1 MTGMDF
7 MIHGIYSYEFSGET
21 VWITT
26 SHVCVLI
33 VLLVL
38 LGFAL
43 AANRKIRRA
52 ARELSDREA
61 PGGMVNFLELL
72 VEKLDD
78 MVEHAMGIHAPAF
91 VNYIGTVFLFLLC
104 SNVSGLFGLRPPT
117 ADYGTTPG
125 IGPDDVRADMDS
137 ENPASAPGRI
147 WGELCS
153 PLPSWLPLW
162 VPVNLISELAIPI
175 SPVLE
180 AVLPTCCPGPSC
192 LRWSM
197 GCSGRSLLCVAGRLL
212 FTRTSTCF
220 PGDTDPRLLYA
231 DHDLYRPLLWRGSTG
246 IITFRRED
254 NEYFRTRSDFSLLRH
269 RRRAG
274 SHRGNRPGNRT
285 GHCRRSRGCGSGAE
299 SGRAGQNHVHYAFG
313 TGGSGRPPTIR
324 FAGRHA
330 AAVWTAA
337 AVGRTAGT
345 MTRLFDLDMQLVHD
359 TLLMALSVG
368 ALFLALSYRCS

>member
-1 MTGMDF
+1 MDF
-7 MIHGIYSYEFSGET
+7 MIHGIYSYEFFGET

-117 ADYGTTPG
+117 ADYGTTLALALMTF
-125 IGPDDVRADMDS
+125 VRIWTVRIRHRR
-137 ENPASAPGRI
+137 PGRT
-147 WGELCS
+147 WGELCP

-175 SPVLE
+175 SLSLRLFANVL
-180 AVLPTCCPGPSC
+180 
-192 LRWSM
+192 
-197 GCSGRSLLCVAGRLL
+197 SGTVMLALVYG
-212 FTRTSTCF
+212 
-220 PGDTDPRLLYA
+220 
-231 DHDLYRPLLWRGSTG
+231 
-246 IITFRRED
+246 
-254 NEYFRTRSDFSLLRH
+254 LLREIAYVWPAALH
-269 RRRAG
+269 AYFDLF
-274 SHRGNRPGNRT
+274 
-285 GHCRRSRGCGSGAE
+285 SGAI
-299 SGRAGQNHVHYAFG
+299 QTYVFCML
-313 TGGSGRPPTIR
+313 
-324 FAGRHA
+324 
-330 AAVWTAA
+330 
-337 AVGRTAGT
+337 T
-345 MTRLFDLDMQLVHD
+345 MTYIAR
-359 TLLMALSVG
+359 
-368 ALFLALSYRCS
+368 SYGEEAQES

>member
-1 MTGMDF
+1 MDF
-7 MIHGIYSYEFSGET
+7 MIHGIYSYEFFGET

-78 MVEHAMGIHAPAF
+78 MVEHAMGVHAPAF

-117 ADYGTTPG
+117 ADYGTTLALALMTFVL
-125 IGPDDVRADMDS
+125 IWTVRIRHQR
-137 ENPASAPGRI
+137 PGRS

-175 SPVLE
+175 SLSLRLFANVL
-180 AVLPTCCPGPSC
+180 
-192 LRWSM
+192 
-197 GCSGRSLLCVAGRLL
+197 SGTVMLALVYG
-212 FTRTSTCF
+212 
-220 PGDTDPRLLYA
+220 
-231 DHDLYRPLLWRGSTG
+231 
-246 IITFRRED
+246 
-254 NEYFRTRSDFSLLRH
+254 LLREIAYVWPAALH
-269 RRRAG
+269 AYFDLF
-274 SHRGNRPGNRT
+274 
-285 GHCRRSRGCGSGAE
+285 SGAI
-299 SGRAGQNHVHYAFG
+299 QTYVFCML
-313 TGGSGRPPTIR
+313 
-324 FAGRHA
+324 
-330 AAVWTAA
+330 
-337 AVGRTAGT
+337 T
-345 MTRLFDLDMQLVHD
+345 MTYIAR
-359 TLLMALSVG
+359 
-368 ALFLALSYRCS
+368 SYGEEAQES

>member
-1 MTGMDF
+1 MDF
-7 MIHGIYSYEFSGET
+7 RFHGIYSYEFFGET

-117 ADYGTTPG
+117 ADYGTTLALALMTFVL
-125 IGPDDVRADMDS
+125 IWTVRIRHQR
-137 ENPASAPGRI
+137 PGRT

-162 VPVNLISELAIPI
+162 VPVNLIRELAIPTT
-175 SPVLE
+175 P
-180 AVLPTCCPGPSC
+180 
-192 LRWSM
+192 
-197 GCSGRSLLCVAGRLL
+197 
-212 FTRTSTCF
+212 
-220 PGDTDPRLLYA
+220 
-231 DHDLYRPLLWRGSTG
+231 
-246 IITFRRED
+246 IIR
-254 NEYFRTRSDFSLLRH
+254 
-269 RRRAG
+269 
-274 SHRGNRPGNRT
+274 
-285 GHCRRSRGCGSGAE
+285 
-299 SGRAGQNHVHYAFG
+299 
-313 TGGSGRPPTIR
+313 
-324 FAGRHA
+324 
-330 AAVWTAA
+330 
-337 AVGRTAGT
+337 
-345 MTRLFDLDMQLVHD
+345 
-359 TLLMALSVG
+359 MAIV
-368 ALFLALSYRCS
+368 

>member
-1 MTGMDF
+1 MDF
-7 MIHGIYSYEFSGET
+7 MIHGIYSYEFFGET

-78 MVEHAMGIHAPAF
+78 MVEHAMGVHAPAF

-117 ADYGTTPG
+117 ADYGTTLALALMTFVL
-125 IGPDDVRADMDS
+125 IWTVRIRHQR
-137 ENPASAPGRI
+137 PGRI
-147 WGELCS
+147 CGELCS

-175 SPVLE
+175 SLSLRLFANVL
-180 AVLPTCCPGPSC
+180 
-192 LRWSM
+192 
-197 GCSGRSLLCVAGRLL
+197 SGTVMLALVYG
-212 FTRTSTCF
+212 
-220 PGDTDPRLLYA
+220 
-231 DHDLYRPLLWRGSTG
+231 
-246 IITFRRED
+246 
-254 NEYFRTRSDFSLLRH
+254 LLREIAYVWPAALH
-269 RRRAG
+269 AYFDLF
-274 SHRGNRPGNRT
+274 
-285 GHCRRSRGCGSGAE
+285 SGAI
-299 SGRAGQNHVHYAFG
+299 QTYVFCML
-313 TGGSGRPPTIR
+313 
-324 FAGRHA
+324 
-330 AAVWTAA
+330 
-337 AVGRTAGT
+337 T
-345 MTRLFDLDMQLVHD
+345 MTYIAR
-359 TLLMALSVG
+359 
-368 ALFLALSYRCS
+368 SYGEEAQES

>member
-1 MTGMDF
+1 MDF
-7 MIHGIYSYEFSGET
+7 MIHGIYSYEFFGET

-78 MVEHAMGIHAPAF
+78 MVEHAMGVHAPAF

-117 ADYGTTPG
+117 ADYGTTLALALMTFVL
-125 IGPDDVRADMDS
+125 IWTVRIRHQR
-137 ENPASAPGRI
+137 PGRI

-153 PLPSWLPLW
+153 PLASWLPLW

-175 SPVLE
+175 SLSLRLFANVL
-180 AVLPTCCPGPSC
+180 
-192 LRWSM
+192 
-197 GCSGRSLLCVAGRLL
+197 SGTVMLALVYG
-212 FTRTSTCF
+212 
-220 PGDTDPRLLYA
+220 
-231 DHDLYRPLLWRGSTG
+231 
-246 IITFRRED
+246 
-254 NEYFRTRSDFSLLRH
+254 LLREIAYVWPAALH
-269 RRRAG
+269 AYFDLF
-274 SHRGNRPGNRT
+274 
-285 GHCRRSRGCGSGAE
+285 SGAI
-299 SGRAGQNHVHYAFG
+299 QTYVFCML
-313 TGGSGRPPTIR
+313 
-324 FAGRHA
+324 
-330 AAVWTAA
+330 
-337 AVGRTAGT
+337 T
-345 MTRLFDLDMQLVHD
+345 MTYIAR
-359 TLLMALSVG
+359 
-368 ALFLALSYRCS
+368 SYGEEAQES